1 VFHFAVGQTTP
12 FNSNGDL
19 RHEMGV
25 SSMRQRRL
33 VSALAVPLV
42 FAFVAAS
49 CGSDDSASDDTTPTG
64 VTETTDGDD
73 ASDDTGAT
81 TTVEGDVDTPPAEDT
96 DAPVMGGSLIMGLEA
111 EATGF
116 RPWED
121 ACGEPCVN
129 VARTIFDV
137 LIQQNA
143 DGEYE
148 GYLAESIEPNDDFTE
163 WTLTLRPDVTFHN
176 GVALTSQ
183 TIVDMFAIQQ
193 TGATSSGQI
202 ATYSIA
208 GVEAVD
214 ELTVLYTLSTPNS
227 AFPAAV
233 NTVPIGYVFEP
244 AAAVADPVGFST
256 NPIGTGPFM
265 MESRD
270 IDNETTVVR
279 NPDYWRTDDEGNQLP
294 YLDQVS
300 FRPIP
305 DEGTRLDALIS
316 GTVDLMES
324 RRQGTIRD
332 ARAESGISLYEFQG
346 NNTGG
351 GMFNTQVPPFDD
363 VRVRLGL
370 NHLNDQ
376 ERVIEALGG
385 TGISQPVTQWFSAD
399 SPWWTQEA
407 ADAYPTFD
415 FETGTGLLQE
425 YVDDPARS
433 DGKAPGDPIDVE
445 LSCPPDPTLIAAM
458 QVIEQVWSGSNLV
471 NVSLTQFDQA
481 THINN
486 AVADQHKAH
495 CWRWGTEADPSAA
508 INPFLTDPAES
519 VSNFPN
525 WFDPEAY
532 GWAVDAIQTA
542 DIEERK
548 ELYSKI
554 MVRIN
559 EQAPVWYS
567 GGTATLIAT
576 DENIR
581 GINNWTLPGGN
592 LGNGTPGALT
602 FFTEVFIA
610 E

>member
-1 VFHFAVGQTTP
+1 
-12 FNSNGDL
+12 
-19 RHEMGV
+19 MGV
-25 SSMRQRRL
+25 FMRQRRL

-49 CGSDDSASDDTTPTG
+49 CGSDDDSATDDTTPAG
-64 VTETTDGDD
+64 VTETTAG
-73 ASDDTGAT
+73 SDDTGDT
-81 TTVEGDVDTPPAEDT
+81 TPDEAEGDVDTTVAEET

-111 EATGF
+111 EATGL

-129 VARTIFDV
+129 VARTVFDV

-143 DGEYE
+143 DGIYV
-148 GYLAESIEPNDDFTE
+148 GYLAEGIEPNDDFTQ
-163 WTLTLRPDVTFHN
+163 WTMTLRPGVTFHN
-176 GVALTSQ
+176 GVPLTAQ

-193 TGATSSGQI
+193 TGSQSSGQI
-202 ATYSIA
+202 ATYGIT

-214 ELTVLYTLSTPNS
+214 DLTVLYTLSSPNS

-233 NTVPIGYVFEP
+233 NTVPLGYVFEP
-244 AAAVADPVGFST
+244 AAAAADPVGFST
-256 NPIGTGPFM
+256 NPIGTGPFV
-265 MESRD
+265 MENRD
-270 IDNETTVVR
+270 IDNETIVVR
-279 NPDYWRTDDEGNQLP
+279 NENYWRTDDEGNQLP
-294 YLDQVS
+294 YLDQVA

-316 GTVDLMES
+316 GTVNLMET

-332 ARAESGISLYEFQG
+332 AREESGISLYEFQG

-363 VRVRLGL
+363 VRVRRGL

-407 ADAYPTFD
+407 ADTYPTFD
-415 FETGTGLLQE
+415 FEVGKGLLQE

-433 DGKAPGDPIDVE
+433 DGKAPGEPIDVE

-458 QVIEQVWSGSNLV
+458 QVLEQVWTGSELV
-471 NVSLTQFDQA
+471 NVSLTQYDQA

-486 AVADQHKAH
+486 AVADEHRAH
-495 CWRWGTEADPSAA
+495 CWRWGTEADPSSA
-508 INPFLTDPAES
+508 ITPFLADPAES

-532 GWAVDAIQTA
+532 GWAQEAIQTA
-542 DIEERK
+542 DFEERK

-567 GGTATLIAT
+567 GGTATLVAT

-581 GINNWTLPGGN
+581 GVDNWTLPDGD
-592 LGNGTPGALT
+592 LGNGTPFGLV
-602 FFTEVFIA
+602 FFTQMFIA

>member
-1 VFHFAVGQTTP
+1 
-12 FNSNGDL
+12 
-19 RHEMGV
+19 MGV
-25 SSMRQRRL
+25 FMRQRRIFA
-33 VSALAVPLV
+33 ALSVPVV

-49 CGSDDSASDDTTPTG
+49 CGSDDSASPDDSTVTAETESTTGDGGADTTTPGTAAEE
-64 VTETTDGDD
+64 VD
-73 ASDDTGAT
+73 
-81 TTVEGDVDTPPAEDT
+81 TTVVENTE
-96 DAPVMGGSLIMGLEA
+96 APVVGGSLIMGLEA
-111 EATGF
+111 EATGL

-129 VARTIFDV
+129 IARTMFDV

-143 DGEYE
+143 DGVYE
-148 GYLAESIEPNDDFTE
+148 GYVAESLEGNEDFTQ
-163 WTLTLRPDVTFHN
+163 WTMTLRPDITFHN
-176 GVALTSQ
+176 EVPLTAQ

-202 ATYSIA
+202 ATYAIES
-208 GVEAVD
+208 VEAVD
-214 ELTVLYTLSTPNS
+214 DLTVLYTLSVPNS
-227 AFPAAV
+227 AFPAAL
-233 NTVPIGYVFEP
+233 NTVPLGYVFEP
-244 AAAVADPVGFST
+244 AAATADPVGFSS
-256 NPIGTGPFM
+256 NPIGTGPFVM
-265 MESRD
+265 QTRD
-270 IDNETTVVR
+270 IDNETVVVR
-279 NPDYWRTDDEGNQLP
+279 NENYWRTDADGNQLP
-294 YLDQVS
+294 YLDEVA

-316 GTVDLMES
+316 GTVNLMET

-332 ARAESGISLYEFQG
+332 AREESGISLFEFQG

-370 NHLNDQ
+370 NKLNDQ

-385 TGISQPVTQWFSAD
+385 TGISQPVTQWFSSD

-407 ADAYPTFD
+407 ADTYPTFN
-415 FETGTGLLQE
+415 FEEGTALLQE
-425 YVDDPARS
+425 YIDDPARS
-433 DGKAPGDPIDVE
+433 DGKPAGEPIDVE

-458 QVIEQVWSGSNLV
+458 QVIEQVWSGSELV
-471 NVSLTQFDQA
+471 NVTLTQFDQA

-486 AVADQHKAH
+486 AVADEHRAH

-525 WFDPEAY
+525 WFDEEAY
-532 GWAVDAIQTA
+532 GWAIEAIQTD

-548 ELYSKI
+548 QLYSQI

-581 GINNWTLPGGN
+581 GVNNWTLPSGS

-602 FFTEVFIA
+602 FFTEMFIS
-610 E
+610 EG

>member
-1 VFHFAVGQTTP
+1 
-12 FNSNGDL
+12 
-19 RHEMGV
+19 MGV
-25 SSMRQRRL
+25 FMRQRRL
-33 VSALAVPLV
+33 ISALAVPLV

-49 CGSDDSASDDTTPTG
+49 CGSDDDSSSDDTTPE
-64 VTETTDGDD
+64 VTEAPTEDDGETAVTTD
-73 ASDDTGAT
+73 T
-81 TTVEGDVDTPPAEDT
+81 TPPEGDVDTTVAESTDT
-96 DAPVMGGSLIMGLEA
+96 PVFGGSLIMGLEA
-111 EATGF
+111 EANGF

-121 ACGEPCVN
+121 GCAEPCVN
-129 VARTIFDV
+129 IARTIFDV

-148 GYLAESIEPNDDFTE
+148 GYLAESVEPNEDFTQ
-163 WTLTLRPDVTFHN
+163 WTMTLRPDISFSN
-176 GVALTSQ
+176 GVPLTSQ

-193 TGATSSGQI
+193 TGAISSGQI
-202 ATYSIA
+202 ATYTIA

-214 ELTVLYTLSTPNS
+214 DLTVLYTLSAPNS
-227 AFPAAV
+227 AFPAAL
-233 NTVPIGYVFEP
+233 NTVAIGYVFEP
-244 AAAVADPVGFST
+244 AAAAADPVGFST
-256 NPIGTGPFM
+256 NPIGTGPFTM
-265 MESRD
+265 KSRD
-270 IDNETTVVR
+270 IDNETVVVR
-279 NPDYWRTDDEGNQLP
+279 NPNYWRTDADGNQLP
-294 YLDQVS
+294 YLDEVS

-316 GTVDLMES
+316 GTVNLMES

-332 ARAESGISLYEFQG
+332 AREESGISLYEFQG

-376 ERVIEALGG
+376 ETVIEALGG
-385 TGISQPVTQWFSAD
+385 AGISEPVTQWFSKD

-407 ADAYPTFD
+407 ADTYPVFD
-415 FETGTGLLQE
+415 FEIGTGLLQE
-425 YVDDPARS
+425 YIDDPARS
-433 DGKAPGDPIDVE
+433 DGKAPGEPIDVE

-458 QVIEQVWSGSNLV
+458 QVLEQVWSGSGLV

-486 AVADQHKAH
+486 AIADEHRAH
-495 CWRWGTEADPSAA
+495 CWRWGTEADPSSA

-519 VSNFPN
+519 ISNFPN

-532 GWAVDAIQTA
+532 GWAVEAIQTA

-554 MVRIN
+554 MIRIN

-581 GINNWTLPGGN
+581 GVNNWTLPSGA

-602 FFTEVFIA
+602 FFTEMFIA
-610 E
+610 NS

>member
-1 VFHFAVGQTTP
+1 MQ
-12 FNSNGDL
+12 
-19 RHEMGV
+19 
-25 SSMRQRRL
+25 QRRL
-33 VSALAVPLV
+33 VSFLAVPLV

-49 CGSDDSASDDTTPTG
+49 CGSDDSSSEDTTANDG
-64 VTETTDGDD
+64 TETTTGDADDGG
-73 ASDDTGAT
+73 TET
-81 TTVEGDVDTPPAEDT
+81 TTPVTAEGDVDTSAVVDT
-96 DAPVMGGSLIMGLEA
+96 DAAVYGGTLAMGLEA
-111 EATGF
+111 EANGF

-121 ACGEPCVN
+121 GCAEPCVN
-129 VARTIFDV
+129 VARTFFDV
-137 LIQQNA
+137 LIQQNV

-148 GYLAESIEPNDDFTE
+148 GYLAESFEPNEDFTE
-163 WTLTLRPDVTFHN
+163 WTVTLRPDITFSN
-176 GVALTSQ
+176 GVPLTAQ

-193 TGATSSGQI
+193 TGAISAGQI
-202 ATYSIA
+202 ATFTLA

-214 ELTVLYTLSTPNS
+214 DLTVLYTLSAPNS
-227 AFPAAV
+227 AFPAAL
-233 NTVPIGYVFEP
+233 NTVALGYVFEP
-244 AAAVADPVGFST
+244 GAAVADPVGFST
-256 NPIGTGPFM
+256 NPIGTGPFTM
-265 MESRD
+265 QSRD
-270 IDNETTVVR
+270 IDNETIVVR
-279 NPDYWRTDDEGNQLP
+279 NPDYWRTDADGNQLP

-316 GTVDLMES
+316 GTVNLMES

-370 NHLNDQ
+370 NKLNDQ

-385 TGISQPVTQWFSAD
+385 TGISLPVTQWFSAD

-407 ADAYPTFD
+407 ADAYPAFD
-415 FETGTGLLQE
+415 FEEGTGLLQE
-425 YVDDPARS
+425 YIDDPARS
-433 DGKAPGDPIDVE
+433 DGKAPGEPIDAE

-458 QVIEQVWSGSNLV
+458 QVIEQVWSGSGLV

-486 AVADQHKAH
+486 AIADEHRAH

-525 WFDPEAY
+525 WLDPEAL
-532 GWAVDAIQTA
+532 GWAEAAIQTA
-542 DIEERK
+542 DFEERK
-548 ELYSKI
+548 ALYSQI

-567 GGTATLIAT
+567 GGTATVIAT
-576 DENIR
+576 DEEIR
-581 GINNWTLPGGN
+581 GVNNWTLPSGT

-602 FFTEVFIA
+602 FFTEMFIS